1 MVFEGCEV
9 ARVQVET
16 SVRRGIAGVAGLV
29 AAVLVAAGCSSG
41 AGATPKPSPS
51 ASASAPTTV
60 TLAVYGARPVLD
72 TYRSLAAA
80 FTRKHP
86 GTVVKVLT
94 YATHDEAVAA
104 LQEARAAG
112 DPPDLFLADHGD
124 LGQLEQDKAL
134 RRVDDLLSEREV
146 DFGDGFARNG
156 LEAFS
161 SEAALQCMPVDVS
174 PLVVYYN
181 PQLIEL
187 DQLRE
192 PGRTPVSQDTGWSLD
207 DFAVAAAQP
216 RAPGVRGVYVAPEV
230 EQLAPFVW
238 SGGGRVVDDT
248 DKPTTTKLAD
258 GSSVSALDKLLTIVR
273 DPGNSFGPRALQR
286 TSALRRF
293 EQGELGMIL
302 GYRDLVPQLRARQ
315 SLTFD
320 VMPIPRIGSS
330 ETIGSMTGLC
340 LSAAVKHPERAAD
353 VLTYLVSDSSASA
366 LAATGYVMPANVA
379 VVNDDAFL
387 QTGQRPLHSTVFPR
401 ELRDIQLLP
410 ATTTWPTVRSAVDR
424 ALVPLFT
431 QPQVLPLQDRLQA
444 IDDAS
449 VTIFNP
455 DATPSASPTPTPS
468 PSPSSSSTP

>member
-1 MVFEGCEV
+1 MQ
-9 ARVQVET
+9 VQVRS
-16 SVRRGIAGVAGLV
+16 SVRRGIVGVTALV
-29 AAVLVAAGCSSG
+29 VTALVAAGCTSG
-41 AGATPKPSPS
+41 ARSNPPKASPS

-60 TLAVYGARPVLD
+60 TVAVYGARPVLA
-72 TYRSLAAA
+72 TYRSLAAS
-80 FTRKHP
+80 FTQKHP

-94 YATHDEAVAA
+94 YSSHDEAMAA
-104 LQEARAAG
+104 LQKSRAAG

-124 LGQLEQDKAL
+124 LGLLEQDKAL

-161 SEAALQCMPVDVS
+161 SDAALQSMPTDDS

-181 PQLIEL
+181 PQLVEL

-207 DFAVAAAQP
+207 DFAVAAAMP

-238 SGGGRVVDDT
+238 SGGGQVVDDA
-248 DKPTTTKLAD
+248 DKPTTTTLAD
-258 GSSVSALDKLLTIVR
+258 DSSASALERLLTIVR
-273 DPGNSFGPRALQR
+273 DPGNSFGPRALR
-286 TSALRRF
+286 RSSALERF
-293 EQGELGMIL
+293 EKGQLGMIL

-320 VMPIPRIGSS
+320 VMPIPRVGSS
-330 ETIGSMTGLC
+330 ETIGSMSGLC
-340 LSAAVKHPERAAD
+340 LSSAVKEPERAAD
-353 VLTYLVSDSSASA
+353 VLTYLVSDASASA
-366 LAATGYVMPANVA
+366 LAATGYVMPANVE
-379 VVNDDAFL
+379 VVNNDAFL

-410 ATTTWPTVRSAVDR
+410 TTTTWPAVRSEVDR
-424 ALVPLFT
+424 QLAPLFT
-431 QPQVLPLQDRLQA
+431 EPQVLPLKDRLQA

-449 VTIFNP
+449 VLIFNP
-455 DATPSASPTPTPS
+455 DATPSASPTPSPTPS
-468 PSPSSSSTP
+468 QTPSPSSSSTP